1 MRNYVMLFLSNLAF
15 GLGIIALALGM
26 AFLIWSYRTQAL
38 GVILA
43 RITGVVITLLSLL
56 FILHTYYYGIRYSI
70 SQSNSATNT
79 RVHISKKPIMQ
90 RPEIQQQIQEPKN
103 QIQQEPEIKRTIPR
117 AQPV

>member
-1 MRNYVMLFLSNLAF
+1 MFFLFNLAF

-43 RITGVVITLLSLL
+43 RITGFVITLLSLL
-56 FILHTYYYGIRYSI
+56 FIFHTYYYGMKYRITQLS
-70 SQSNSATNT
+70 SAANT
-79 RVHISKKPIMQ
+79 QVHTSKKPIMQ
-90 RPEIQQQIQEPKN
+90 HPEMQQQIQEPKN